1 MRCDV
6 KTARRR
12 ARWKRMEDDEV
23 STTPRHLHWYSLVEA
38 GSANQSYQ
46 PSHRGINHRGI
57 GTMFDIATISH
68 LPAIDSTDFL

>member
-1 MRCDV
+1 M
-6 KTARRR
+6 
-12 ARWKRMEDDEV
+12 MEFQLDIC
-23 STTPRHLHWYSLVEA
+23 TGILWWRG